1 MKCVLESFIRFFK
14 STNSVNITLE
24 NNRKY
29 NFKMVSLKSL
39 LATAFLVDFFENILN
54 IAAQKETLRIILRC
68 SQISQNPLLE
78 PQAKHSHCKF

>member
-14 STNSVNITLE
+14 STNSVSTTLE
-24 NNRKY
+24 NNGKC
-29 NFKMVSLKSL
+29 NFKIVFLKSL
-39 LATAFLVDFFENILN
+39 LAAAFLVDFFESILN
-54 IAAQKETLRIILRC
+54 FAAQKETLCIISRC

>member
-54 IAAQKETLRIILRC
+54 IAAQKETLCIILRC
-68 SQISQNPLLE
+68 SQISQNLLLE

>member
-1 MKCVLESFIRFFK
+1 
-14 STNSVNITLE
+14 
-24 NNRKY
+24 
-29 NFKMVSLKSL
+29 MVSLKSL